1 MKYTLCLRNWGSGG
15 RRQTI
20 ARLLLGTLV
29 ALVALVVAPRVAF
42 AGTCKLS
49 IVVDRSGSMMAQR
62 SDGSKR
68 RDGVTPQ
75 TRCYA
80 AGMATNMTLGAY
92 WEGKGFD
99 ITLVQPG
106 VSGKFVDPEYT
117 ANCPNQVDRL
127 ADVYVFELSRIIHL
141 TPGFVPVATA
151 LGAWQSSP
159 YWDSANDETRD
170 TCEGDTPLA
179 QTMCLSARV
188 FPAGL
193 PPAGEVRRG
202 WTFTDGGENSSDVV
216 PPTTDQ
222 ETRCRLPGEPL
233 DPGTNA
239 GGWGD
244 RVIGEYVARGI
255 QGHGFLFAEGATP
268 LLVAQS
274 AAMQALIREPHGA
287 LVARSVN
294 SSATSAASM
303 TPDQLL
309 LTTLANRT
317 GGAFNLVLDSAVIAP
332 SNVNTDID
340 GDGIPD
346 WRDFCPFNA
355 CAGTDFDKDGIPDNL
370 DLCPATEKEDG
381 NGAYPADGCR
391 DSDSDGVRDELDGCP
406 GPLEDYFPPKV
417 TDGCPRPAT
426 AAPAASAPMIGLLAF
441 VLLGSAALVL
451 RGKREAC

>member
-1 MKYTLCLRNWGSGG
+1 
-15 RRQTI
+15 
-20 ARLLLGTLV
+20 
-29 ALVALVVAPRVAF
+29 
-42 AGTCKLS
+42 
-49 IVVDRSGSMMAQR
+49 
-62 SDGSKR
+62 
-68 RDGVTPQ
+68 
-75 TRCYA
+75 
-80 AGMATNMTLGAY
+80 
-92 WEGKGFD
+92 
-99 ITLVQPG
+99 
-106 VSGKFVDPEYT
+106 
-117 ANCPNQVDRL
+117 
-127 ADVYVFELSRIIHL
+127 
-141 TPGFVPVATA
+141 
-151 LGAWQSSP
+151 
-159 YWDSANDETRD
+159 
-170 TCEGDTPLA
+170 
-179 QTMCLSARV
+179 
-188 FPAGL
+188 
-193 PPAGEVRRG
+193 
-202 WTFTDGGENSSDVV
+202 
-216 PPTTDQ
+216 
-222 ETRCRLPGEPL
+222 
-233 DPGTNA
+233 
-239 GGWGD
+239 
-244 RVIGEYVARGI
+244 
-255 QGHGFLFAEGATP
+255 
-268 LLVAQS
+268 
-274 AAMQALIREPHGA
+274 
-287 LVARSVN
+287 
-294 SSATSAASM
+294 M